1 MSAVTAKVAGITLN
15 QKGNIATIGFDINGK
30 VCTAKA
36 YPKEYGSDTDAWTI
50 GESYQI
56 EFEKKTNEWNGKTT
70 EETWAKKVKAP
81 RSGGGGRPAPKAD
94 PERNQIEK
102 EKVEVEKAKQEQFE
116 RKWEIDRQS
125 DRWKSCSIVA
135 QVAAKIATEITV
147 TELGTL
153 GGEFDPSKFKSYV
166 SDIATAID
174 ATTTEIY
181 SVQTSQANRSGQ

>member
-1 MSAVTAKVAGITLN
+1 MSAVTAKVAGIKPIGAGKVA
-15 QKGNIATIGFDINGK
+15 QIGFDINGAIE
-30 VCTAKA
+30 TRKA
-36 YPKEYGSDTDAWTI
+36 WATEKDGSPSWVEGQTYT
-50 GESYQI
+50 I
-56 EFEKKTNEWNGKTT
+56 EFEEKPAYNDPNTMEK
-70 EETWAKKVKAP
+70 WAKKAQAP
-81 RSGGGGRPAPKAD
+81 RPGGVGRPAPKAD

-125 DRWKSCSIVA
+125 DRWKNCSIVA

-174 ATTTEIY
+174 STTTEIY